1 MSECQH
7 CQETEDSTHPIS
19 AKLRSHQ
26 AFGGPGCISRAK
38 TILRSHW
45 LIAHSHAWGSMQMVC
60 RLISTFKL

>member
-45 LIAHSHAWGSMQMVC
+45 LIAHSHAWGINANG
-60 RLISTFKL
+60 LPLDINL